1 MPDRYTVIPMVK
13 VTPGMVLAY
22 TILDP
27 PPRRSYLD
35 ITDHHQVP
43 PPRALYTGI
52 LSPSAKKKLIKA
64 INLLV
69 AISEPKKAIHFDT
82 QKEFMFRVNFI
93 TLTLP
98 APQGSIS
105 DKELKQKCLKQWL
118 EYWKDRLPCMSYVW
132 RAERQKNGN
141 LHFHLVTD
149 RYIHYKQIRESWNRC
164 LAPTG
169 LIQAFKEK
177 NGHEHP
183 NSTDVHAVKHVRNLG
198 AYIAKYMS
206 KTESKAQPIEG
217 RVWDCSA
224 NLKRK
229 DACAFP
235 ASGQDYDQLQ
245 ALMDAHTSQA
255 FTTEHCG
262 GVRLTEAEMQAELP
276 PSWLVEYM
284 AYLVRVRQGD

>member
-1 MPDRYTVIPMVK
+1 MSDRYTVIPMVK

-22 TILDP
+22 TVLDP
-27 PPRRSYLD
+27 PPRRSYLEL
-35 ITDHHQVP
+35 TDHHAVP
-43 PPRALYTGI
+43 PPTALYTGI

-69 AISEPKKAIHFDT
+69 AIAEPKKAVHFET
-82 QKEFMFRVNFI
+82 GKEFSFRVNFI

-98 APQGSIS
+98 APQGSVT
-105 DKELKQKCLKQWL
+105 DKDLKQKALKQWL
-118 EYWKDRLPCMSYVW
+118 EYWKDQQPGMSYVW

-149 RYIHYKQIRESWNRC
+149 RYIHYKRIRETWNRC

-169 LIQAFKEK
+169 LIDAFQAKH
-177 NGHEHP
+177 GHRHP

-206 KTESKAQPIEG
+206 KTESKAQPIDG
-217 RVWDCSA
+217 RVWDCSR

-235 ASGQDYDQLQ
+235 ASGRDNDQVQ
-245 ALMDAHTSQA
+245 ALMDAHPGAA
-255 FTTEHCG
+255 FSTEHCG
-262 GVRLTEAEMQAELP
+262 GVRLSEAEMEAELP
-276 PSWLVEYM
+276 PDWWHEYT
-284 AYLVRVRQGD
+284 AYLARVRAG

>member
-1 MPDRYTVIPMVK
+1 MVK
-13 VTPGMVLAY
+13 VMPGMIVAY
-22 TILDP
+22 SVLDP
-27 PPRRSYLD
+27 PPRRIPLD
-35 ITDHHQVP
+35 ITGHQGVP
-43 PPRALYTGI
+43 PPKALYTGI
-52 LSPSAKKKLIKA
+52 LSPSAKKKLVKA

-69 AISEPKKAIHFDT
+69 AISEPKKAVHFET
-82 QKEFMFRVNFI
+82 RKEFMFRVNFI

-98 APQGSIS
+98 SEQGAIT

-118 EYWKDRLPCMSYVW
+118 EYWKDKLPGMSYVW

-149 RYIHYKQIRESWNRC
+149 RYIHYKAIRESWNRC
-164 LAPTG
+164 LASTG
-169 LIQAFKEK
+169 LIDRFQEK
-177 NGHEHP
+177 HGHRHP

-235 ASGQDYDQLQ
+235 ASGQDYDTFQ
-245 ALMDAHTSQA
+245 ALMDAHTDAA
-255 FTTEHCG
+255 FATEHCG
-262 GVRLTEAEMQAELP
+262 GVRLTESQMEAELP
-276 PSWLVEYM
+276 PAWLTEYI
-284 AYLVRVRQGD
+284 AYLARIRQAKV

>member
-1 MPDRYTVIPMVK
+1 MGDRYTVVPMVK
-13 VTPGMVLAY
+13 VSPGMILAY
-22 TILDP
+22 SVLDP
-27 PPRRSYLD
+27 PPRRSPLD
-35 ITDHHQVP
+35 IADHHAVQ

-69 AISEPKKAIHFDT
+69 AIAEPKKAIHFDT
-82 QKEFMFRVNFI
+82 GKEFTFRVNFI

-98 APQGSIS
+98 APQGQVT
-105 DKELKQKCLKQWL
+105 DTDLKQKCLKQWL
-118 EYWKDRLPCMSYVW
+118 EYWKDQLPGMSYVW

-149 RYIHYKQIRESWNRC
+149 RYLHYKRIRETWNRC

-169 LIQAFKEK
+169 LIDRFQDK
-177 NGHEHP
+177 NGHRHP

-206 KTESKAQPIEG
+206 KTESKAQPIQG
-217 RVWDCSA
+217 RVWDCSR

-229 DACAFP
+229 DVCAFP
-235 ASGQDYDQLQ
+235 ASALDYEQFA
-245 ALMDAHTSQA
+245 ALMEAHPRAA
-255 FTTEHCG
+255 FSTEYCG
-262 GVRLTEAEMQAELP
+262 GVRLSESEMDQELP
-276 PSWLVEYM
+276 AGWKEEYLK
-284 AYLVRVRQGD
+284 YLERCRQGA

>member
-1 MPDRYTVIPMVK
+1 MGDRYTLVPMVK

-22 TILDP
+22 SIMDP
-27 PPRRSYLD
+27 PPRRSPLD
-35 ITDHHQVP
+35 ITDHHAVP
-43 PPRALYTGI
+43 PPKALYTGI
-52 LSPSAKKKLIKA
+52 LSPGAKKKLIKA

-69 AISEPKKAIHFDT
+69 AIAEPKKAVQFDT
-82 QKEFMFRVNFI
+82 GKEFKFRVNFI

-98 APQGSIS
+98 APQGGVT
-105 DKELKQKCLKQWL
+105 DKDLKQKCLKQWL
-118 EYWKDRLPCMSYVW
+118 EYWKDRLPGMSYVW

-149 RYIHYKQIRESWNRC
+149 RYIHYKDIRESWNRC

-169 LIQAFKEK
+169 LIDAFQAKH
-177 NGHEHP
+177 GHRHP

-206 KTESKAQPIEG
+206 KTESTAQPIDG

-235 ASGQDYDQLQ
+235 ASGADYEKLQ
-245 ALMDAHTSQA
+245 ALMDAHTTAA
-255 FTTEHCG
+255 FATEHCG
-262 GVRLTEAEMQAELP
+262 GVRLTEAEMNAELP
-276 PSWLVEYM
+276 PAWLAEYI
-284 AYLVRVRQGD
+284 AYLARVRGKK